1 MKRIGVVT
9 GTRAEYG
16 YLRPLLKAISKEPTL
31 ELRVY
36 VTGLHLR
43 KGYGDSIREIERD
56 GFEIAKRIDMGSKA
70 MSSQYELAISIG
82 KGVIGFADALA
93 EDQPNL
99 VFVFGDRTEP
109 FAASIASTSMNIP
122 VAHIAGGEIGM
133 GDIDHVMRHAI
144 SKLSHLHFVQTEES
158 KQRLIKLGEE
168 EWRIHNVGSLTL
180 DTILSTELRTSEE
193 LTRDYNFE
201 FGKFI
206 LIAYHPV
213 STEWENAEKQIR
225 LVLDSVVDVATESN
239 LKIVITYPN
248 DYPGGTQIIEVTKSY
263 SEKAFIHVFKT
274 LPHIDYISLMKLCAV
289 YVGNSSSGLIEAPSL
304 GVPYVCIGTRQKG
317 RERAK
322 NVIDVGY
329 DKSEITSA
337 IKKSLNDAEFLKIV
351 AKCESP
357 YGSGKASQKIID
369 VLKHISNDDRLLKK
383 KMTY

>member
-225 LVLDSVVDVATESN
+225 LVLDSVVDYATESN